1 MKLDLTFEE
10 SPWEAYLR
18 DLQEDEVIDGEYVLA
33 LLESETEEAF
43 EEALQW
49 IEDSDHWLDISNLP
63 KISYSGENGLRLRA
77 EADFVK
83 KGMRPEDLQETDPLR
98 LYLEELASIP
108 ACGDVILLADKL
120 AAANRAGKDAE
131 AVRTQLMNLL
141 LSRVVELSGEY
152 TGWGVLLLDLIQEG
166 SIGLW
171 KATDVFLGHGED
183 FEKVCDWWIR
193 FYMGKSVLLQ
203 AHSGGVG
210 QKLRTAMEDY
220 RAVDERLLG
229 DLGRNAT
236 LEEIAEELH
245 MSVEETGVVKKMLD
259 NARLLAQAKQPEE
272 KEETEEEEDQA
283 VENTALFQMRQRI
296 LDLLSGLN
304 ETDQKLLTLRF
315 GLEGGLPLNPEET
328 GKRLGMTPDEVVAR
342 EAAALMKLREKQE

>member
-10 SPWEAYLR
+10 SPWESYIQG
-18 DLQEDEVIDGEYVLA
+18 LQDDEAIDGEYVLA
-33 LLESETEEAF
+33 LMESETEEAF
-43 EEALQW
+43 EEALLW
-49 IEDSDHWLDISNLP
+49 IEDSNHWLDISNLP
-63 KISYSGENGLRLRA
+63 KVSYSGDNGLRLRA
-77 EADFVK
+77 EAEFVQ
-83 KGMRPEDLQETDPLR
+83 KGMHPKDLQETDPLR

-120 AAANRAGKDAE
+120 AAANREGKNAE

-171 KATDVFLGHGED
+171 KATDVFLGHAED

-193 FYMGKSVLLQ
+193 FYMGKTVLMQ
-203 AHSGGVG
+203 ARSSGVG

-229 DLGRNAT
+229 DLGRNPT
-236 LEEIAEELH
+236 LEEIAAELH
-245 MSVEETGVVKKMLD
+245 MRPEEAEAVRKMLD
-259 NARLLAQAKQPEE
+259 DARLLAQAKKQPEP
-272 KEETEEEEDQA
+272 EEEEEAQEQA
-283 VENTALFQMRQRI
+283 VEDTALFQMRQRI
-296 LDLLSGLN
+296 LDLLSGLDKQ
-304 ETDQKLLTLRF
+304 DQKLLTLRF
-315 GLEGGLPLNPEET
+315 GLEGGKPLSPEDT
-328 GKRLGMTPDEVVAR
+328 GRVLGLTPDEVVAR
-342 EAAALMKLREKQE
+342 EAAALTKLRNQ